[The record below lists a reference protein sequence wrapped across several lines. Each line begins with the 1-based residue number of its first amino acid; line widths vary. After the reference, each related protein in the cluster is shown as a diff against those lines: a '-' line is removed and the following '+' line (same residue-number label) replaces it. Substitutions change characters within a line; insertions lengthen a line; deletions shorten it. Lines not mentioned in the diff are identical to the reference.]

1 MTNSVLKDTY
11 SHVYIPQNQQF
22 LWEWDMSKPSNS
34 VQPSNTVRVRIVQLK
49 NSGLGYR
56 RIAKRL
62 KEEGLADISKST
74 VANRYHQ
81 HLVAFNEEIGKQFE
95 NNEEFQV
102 DREKQLRLQREIVQL
117 EAEKQIHQRTKD
129 LYLQKASMPKGVR
142 QIFNVPGELFDF
154 AQCIVGNSEEW
165 RKLKDYCANHHLSLE
180 ASFHNAVGSL
190 EKYEKEVDQGT
201 SSDLDFY
208 VKFEI
213 NSFLYVR
220 EKEEKAKRFQKKFQ
234 EILFTAKCSRCETS
248 LTATLSE
255 FGHPELRSLLIV
267 EGQIQ
272 CVRCNT
278 RYNILCPNCKTG
290 LTYNGKEEA
299 FHCPSCKLIFP
310 LPQPK
315 EKPLLN
321 VSLPVELKPE

>member
-1 MTNSVLKDTY
+1 
-11 SHVYIPQNQQF
+11 
-22 LWEWDMSKPSNS
+22 MSKPSNS
-34 VQPSNTVRVRIVQLK
+34 VQPSNIVLVRIVQLK

-81 HLVAFNEEIGKQFE
+81 HLVAFNEVIEKQFE
-95 NNEEFQV
+95 NNEGFQV
-102 DREKQLRLQREIVQL
+102 EREKQLRLQREIVQL
-117 EAEKQIHQRTKD
+117 EAEKQIHQRTKG
-129 LYLQKASMPKGVR
+129 LYLQKASMPEGIR
-142 QIFNVPGELFDF
+142 QIFNVPEELFDF
-154 AQCIVGNSEEW
+154 AKCVIGDSEEW
-165 RKLKDYCANHHLSLE
+165 RKLKDYCANHNLDLE
-180 ASFHNAVGSL
+180 ATFHDAVGSL
-190 EKYEKEVDQGT
+190 EKYEEEVDQGT
-201 SSDLDFY
+201 SPDLDFY

-213 NSFLYVR
+213 DSFLYVR
-220 EKEEKAKRFQKKFQ
+220 KKEEKAKTFQKKFR
-234 EILFTAKCSRCETS
+234 EILFTAKCSSCATS

-267 EGQIQ
+267 EGKIQ

-278 RYNILCPNCKTG
+278 RYDILCPKCKTG

>member
-1 MTNSVLKDTY
+1 
-11 SHVYIPQNQQF
+11 
-22 LWEWDMSKPSNS
+22 MSKPSNS
-34 VQPSNTVRVRIVQLK
+34 VQPSNTVLVRIVQLK

-74 VANRYHQ
+74 VANRHHQ
-81 HLVAFNEEIGKQFE
+81 HLVALSEEIGKQIE

-129 LYLQKASMPKGVR
+129 LYLQKASMPEGIR
-142 QIFNVPGELFDF
+142 QIFNVPEELFDF

-165 RKLKDYCANHHLSLE
+165 RKLKDYCANHNLSLE

-201 SSDLDFY
+201 SSDLDLY
-208 VKFEI
+208 VKIEI
-213 NSFLYVR
+213 DSFLYVR

-234 EILFTAKCSRCETS
+234 EILFTAKC
-248 LTATLSE
+248 
-255 FGHPELRSLLIV
+255 
-267 EGQIQ
+267 
-272 CVRCNT
+272 
-278 RYNILCPNCKTG
+278 
-290 LTYNGKEEA
+290 
-299 FHCPSCKLIFP
+299 
-310 LPQPK
+310 
-315 EKPLLN
+315 
-321 VSLPVELKPE
+321 